1 MRYCSL
7 GGNCMASTV
16 LKRTGLK
23 TESYPFDW
31 IFSSEEMVKHCI
43 EDNFKTFLDKS
54 EYNTNFA
61 DHSICEH
68 KFYSTIVENYQN
80 DESRDDVIFN
90 HHNPLTSVEDYDYF
104 QRCVQRFENLLS
116 SDESK
121 VFLKVHINKTPYDGV
136 ISLSK
141 SFTINELLSKHT
153 TNHKLIVINACPTNK
168 RGYEIKYNDNNLL
181 FCNLYTFTKSTGVDF
196 DDIRENEYLNSVFI
210 ELLKIVL

>member
-1 MRYCSL
+1 
-7 GGNCMASTV
+7 MASTV

-68 KFYSTIVENYQN
+68 KFYSTIVENHQN

-90 HHNPLTSVEDYDYF
+90 HHNPLTSVEDYEYF
-104 QRCVQRFENLLS
+104 KRCVQRFKNLLS
-116 SDESK
+116 SDDSK
-121 VFLKVHINKTPYDGV
+121 VFLKVHINKAPDNWAT
-136 ISLSK
+136 SLSE
-141 SFTINELLSKHT
+141 SFMLHELLYNCTK
-153 TNHKLIVINACPTNK
+153 NYKLIVINACPTGNK
-168 RGYEIKYNDNNLL
+168 GYEIKYNDNNLL
-181 FCNLYTFTKSTGVDF
+181 FCNLYTITKSTGVDF
-196 DDIRENEYLNSVFI
+196 DDFSENAYLNSVFI
-210 ELLKIVL
+210 ELLKILL